1 MKTHKASP
9 TLDCNVNEV
18 EVRALTKALGCS
30 GNTSCPPHH
39 LGDFK
44 NAISLFA
51 SKESSA
57 LWRMCKFPL
66 SMC

>member
-1 MKTHKASP
+1 METYKASP
-9 TLDCNVNEV
+9 TLECNVNEV
-18 EVRALTKALGCS
+18 VARALTKALGCS
-30 GNTSCPPHH
+30 GNTSYPSHH
-39 LGDFK
+39 LGDLK
-44 NAISLFA
+44 NDISWFA